1 MYLKPEQYCH
11 KVPSEIILFYMYRL
25 MTKVWGPT
33 LLTHN
38 NMHNMAIRQ
47 NSLNSL
53 VATGHC

>member
-1 MYLKPEQYCH
+1 
-11 KVPSEIILFYMYRL
+11 